1 MLPQGIFISY
11 RRADSAPYARL
22 LQVELSKR
30 FPDVPIFM
38 DLDSIEPGLDFAAII
53 RDAVNSCRVMVVLI
67 GRQWTTLAD
76 DEGRRRLDDPDDYV
90 RFEIR
95 TALKR
100 GVRTIPVLL
109 DGARMPRQE
118 HLPHDLRKLARLH
131 ALDMGYDHYPYDAG
145 RLTDII
151 ERALATETGS
161 ADADNVAA
169 PLDAPGELEGL
180 SRPTK
185 SAKLA
190 RVWRRG
196 SRRDGRSRA
205 GRAAAEEPDSTSSS
219 ALTLWKVP
227 APAARYSD
235 CRKPADTP
243 GRRAS
248 RDR

>member
-1 MLPQGIFISY
+1 VPAMLPQGIFISY

-30 FPDVPIFM
+30 FPAVPIFM

-53 RDAVNSCRVMVVLI
+53 RDAVNSCRVMVALI
-67 GRQWTTLAD
+67 GRQWATLAD

-95 TALKR
+95 SALKR

-109 DGARMPRQE
+109 DGAQMPRPE

-131 ALDMGYDHYPYDAG
+131 ALEMGYDRYPYDAG

-161 ADADNVAA
+161 ADAGNVAA
-169 PLDAPGELEGL
+169 PLEAPSELEGL
-180 SRPTK
+180 SR
-185 SAKLA
+185 A
-190 RVWRRG
+190 R
-196 SRRDGRSRA
+196 
-205 GRAAAEEPDSTSSS
+205 
-219 ALTLWKVP
+219 
-227 APAARYSD
+227 
-235 CRKPADTP
+235 
-243 GRRAS
+243 
-248 RDR
+248 